1 MGASVYLLGTGVG
14 TLVGGTGV
22 GGGVGAGAQA
32 ATTAPT
38 AVTADNRRK
47 SRRVISRFIFLSS
60 FENRTGFFIFDAR
73 FFYFDS
79 FDTYLL
85 SCRRC
90 YADGA

>member
-1 MGASVYLLGTGVG
+1 VVG
-14 TLVGGTGV
+14 TVVGAGALVGGTGV
-22 GGGVGAGAQA
+22 AVGAGGAQA

-60 FENRTGFFIFDAR
+60 FENRTGFFTFDAR

-90 YADGA
+90 YANGA